1 MRNSLGSLSATPT
14 PCHRSPLRG
23 SRFHVRLAILL
34 IGIAA
39 TSFVGRPAPK
49 LAQGC
54 QMEVE
59 GRGAETEVAAFVGR
73 YCLDCHD
80 AQQAEAGIDLSRFES
95 LTTAEGFPIW
105 LRAWE
110 QMDRGSMPPEAAE
123 QPDHALRT
131 RMANELRETLLTA
144 ETRERAAR
152 PGPLRRM
159 TRYEYE
165 NAMRDLFDL
174 PGLSLAERLPP
185 DGSAHGFDKTA
196 DSLDLSHVTLSKYV
210 EAAEI
215 VLEHAIATTP
225 EPPTIHRRRISL
237 VNRGGFVAHVVGN
250 GDGVLLRDGQ
260 PDPDYPA
267 AAEQNHLDEG
277 VHERMGSYQ
286 SGSTVGLFRHEDE
299 SFSPYFIEHVTIY
312 PGRYRLRTS
321 LWSFQWDRGQV
332 LPARRTEVARLSIVQ
347 LTGDGRGG
355 QHPSNVL
362 GYFDAPSL
370 EPLEHEMVVWLN
382 RNEMIGFNTASLAP
396 VANYSRPGRAMA
408 FTGPGIACDWLEVE
422 GPLHEQWPPMGH
434 RLLFSDLPLRPFDES
449 AGRRP
454 PSRPV
459 HRQLGAAMNRPDPT
473 TGIWTVTSEQPDSDA
488 RRLLGQALPRLMRR
502 PVSDAL
508 IEQYFSI
515 FRRRFDEGDCFETA
529 MRAAYLA
536 ALCSPDFLYHLDTD
550 PESAWREESADDA
563 ATLDDWGLAN
573 RLSYLLW
580 NSVPDERLA
589 RLAASGQL
597 RDPAVLHGEVERML
611 VDARSERFLEDFVG
625 QWLKLRQIAATDPDR
640 KLYPEFSPYLQ
651 DAMVAETW
659 AYVRRLLEEN
669 REIGELVDADWVMV
683 NDVLARHYGLESVT
697 GTSLRPLGTD
707 ADCPR
712 GGLQT
717 QGAILK
723 VTANG
728 TTTSPVPRGAFVW
741 ERLLGHAP
749 LPPPSSVPAIEPD
762 VRGATTIR
770 EQLARHRADPTCSA
784 CHRGMDAPGFG
795 LEAFDVIGGYRDRYR
810 SIGEGDPAERGAIDP
825 FIGIGFRLGPTVDA
839 TGEWMD
845 GRPFSGPRDLA
856 RLLSEQREALTR
868 NLVRQLLVYATGRP
882 MGLAE
887 RAEVDRIVDST
898 LAAGGGVRDLLHGVI
913 GSTLFHES
921 GETLDVPDGF

>member
-1 MRNSLGSLSATPT
+1 
-14 PCHRSPLRG
+14 
-23 SRFHVRLAILL
+23 
-34 IGIAA
+34 
-39 TSFVGRPAPK
+39 
-49 LAQGC
+49 
-54 QMEVE
+54 
-59 GRGAETEVAAFVGR
+59 
-73 YCLDCHD
+73 
-80 AQQAEAGIDLSRFES
+80 
-95 LTTAEGFPIW
+95 
-105 LRAWE
+105 
-110 QMDRGSMPPEAAE
+110 
-123 QPDHALRT
+123 
-131 RMANELRETLLTA
+131 
-144 ETRERAAR
+144 
-152 PGPLRRM
+152 
-159 TRYEYE
+159 
-165 NAMRDLFDL
+165 
-174 PGLSLAERLPP
+174 
-185 DGSAHGFDKTA
+185 
-196 DSLDLSHVTLSKYV
+196 
-210 EAAEI
+210 
-215 VLEHAIATTP
+215 
-225 EPPTIHRRRISL
+225 
-237 VNRGGFVAHVVGN
+237 
-250 GDGVLLRDGQ
+250 
-260 PDPDYPA
+260 
-267 AAEQNHLDEG
+267 
-277 VHERMGSYQ
+277 
-286 SGSTVGLFRHEDE
+286 
-299 SFSPYFIEHVTIY
+299 
-312 PGRYRLRTS
+312 
-321 LWSFQWDRGQV
+321 
-332 LPARRTEVARLSIVQ
+332 
-347 LTGDGRGG
+347 
-355 QHPSNVL
+355 
-362 GYFDAPSL
+362 
-370 EPLEHEMVVWLN
+370 
-382 RNEMIGFNTASLAP
+382 
-396 VANYSRPGRAMA
+396 
-408 FTGPGIACDWLEVE
+408 
-422 GPLHEQWPPMGH
+422 
-434 RLLFSDLPLRPFDES
+434 
-449 AGRRP
+449 
-454 PSRPV
+454 
-459 HRQLGAAMNRPDPT
+459 MNRPDPT

-508 IEQYFSI
+508 IDQYFSI

-563 ATLDDWGLAN
+563 VALDDWGLAN

-651 DAMVAETW
+651 DAMVAETR
-659 AYVRRLLEEN
+659 AYVRRLLDEN

-921 GETLDVPDGF
+921 GETLDVPDGFRFAPIADEPRAASLLMRTTLPDQPRLQAERTETAASDRWIAEAEPVESVEWREIEVTLFGFFSPERERELHAAARRIPGAELLGVEFETATARFRLARDVEPWKGRDDEQLVAQLNERLRHASGHTLGVEPLSLGRDEWRQETLQISALDCAACSLAVYEMLRRVPGVEQVTVDLHEGRAVAWLHGSEVDRRALIEMLRSRGVGVAEAETE